1 MEAKPLT
8 RVEGE
13 GTLKLILKDDLVQDV
28 VLNIFE
34 PPRFFESILKGKRFE
49 VIPDITARI
58 CGICPVAYQ
67 MSGIQAVESVFN
79 VKVSKE
85 VEDLRRL
92 FYYGEWIHSH
102 AIHVFFMHL
111 PDFLGLSSFFE
122 FLKLNPDLS
131 KKALFIKQT
140 GRKILE
146 VIGGR
151 DVHPVTV
158 CVGGFTHF
166 PKDEEIKSLIPS
178 LEKSYDYSLDILDFL
193 STLNFP
199 QHLLPEDILF
209 VSLKEEDH
217 YPILK
222 GKIYLSTGVGLDK
235 DEFLKY
241 FYEFE
246 KPHSTAKYSKTKD
259 GKTYIVGPI
268 ARFNN
273 SFDNL
278 TENSKKIALKYGVKP
293 VERNMSKTIIVRVI
307 EILDSIERSI
317 ELINL
322 YQKNSLKNEKY
333 EVSEGEG
340 TGVSEAPRGIL
351 WHYYKINSNGLIE
364 KANIIPPTSQN
375 QSVMEELLR
384 KNLTNKELKDESTL
398 ISYGKSIVRDFDPC
412 ISCAT
417 HFLKIDKLN
426 LDNR

>member
-1 MEAKPLT
+1 METKPLT

-13 GTLKLILKDDLVQDV
+13 GTLKLILKDNLVQDV

-34 PPRFFESILKGKRFE
+34 PPRFFETILKGKKFE

-67 MSGIQAVESVFN
+67 ISSVQAIESIFN
-79 VKVSKE
+79 IKVSKE
-85 VEDLRRL
+85 VENLRRI

-122 FLKLNPDLS
+122 FIKLNPDLS

-140 GRKILE
+140 GQKILE

-151 DVHPVTV
+151 DVHPVTA

-166 PKDEEIKSLIPS
+166 PQDKEIKSLIPY
-178 LEKSYDYSLDILDFL
+178 LEKSYDYSLETVDFL
-193 STLNFP
+193 SKLNFP
-199 QHLLPEDILF
+199 KHLIPEGIVF
-209 VSLKEEDH
+209 VSLKEEDY

-222 GKIYLSTGVGLDK
+222 GKIYLSTGLTIDK
-235 DEFLKY
+235 DEFLEY

-246 KPHSTAKYSKTKD
+246 KPYSTAKYSKTKE

-293 VERNMSKTIIVRVI
+293 IESNMSKTIIIRMI
-307 EILDSIERSI
+307 ELLDSIERSI
-317 ELINL
+317 ELIKL
-322 YQKNSLKNEKY
+322 YQRNRLKNEKY
-333 EVSEGEG
+333 GIFEGEG

-351 WHYYKINSNGLIE
+351 WHYYKLNSKGIIE
-364 KANIIPPTSQN
+364 IANIIPPTSQN
-375 QSVMEELLR
+375 QSVIEELLKR
-384 KNLTNKELKDESTL
+384 LIINDNLKDELTL
-398 ISYGKSIVRDFDPC
+398 INYGESIIRDFDPC

-426 LDNR
+426 LNNR